1 MLIFGEQHL
10 RRVLATYAVHYNTA
24 RPHRALQ
31 LRPPRPRSSVP
42 DPVYTRIRRQPVLG
56 GLISQY
62 EAAARKPQLTHSGQL
77 LEPDRVSVIAG
88 FGGDEVGG
96 CVVVEEF
103 GDGLGYAGEQGCGGC
118 QGH

>member
-1 MLIFGEQHL
+1 L
-10 RRVLATYAVHYNTA
+10 
-24 RPHRALQ
+24 
-31 LRPPRPRSSVP
+31 
-42 DPVYTRIRRQPVLG
+42 
-56 GLISQY
+56 
-62 EAAARKPQLTHSGQL
+62 KPQLGHRGQL